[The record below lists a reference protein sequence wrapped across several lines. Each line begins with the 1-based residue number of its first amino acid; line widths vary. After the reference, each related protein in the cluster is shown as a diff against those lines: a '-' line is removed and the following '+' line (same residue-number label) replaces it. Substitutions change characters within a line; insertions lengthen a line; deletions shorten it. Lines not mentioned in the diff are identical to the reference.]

1 MGLYPIKKLI
11 KPGAGGL
18 LAGFPASSAPNAQL
32 KDPASQQDPKMITGL
47 MGGLQ
52 YVTIPTDVIRM
63 TFERNI
69 TELMLS
75 LRLADKRLWGM
86 LTT

>member
-1 MGLYPIKKLI
+1 
-11 KPGAGGL
+11 
-18 LAGFPASSAPNAQL
+18 
-32 KDPASQQDPKMITGL
+32 MITGL